1 MAVIPHVADDQLIET
16 GWGNAVADAVNAVAP
31 LGRIAYAVSTAAF
44 NTVANHMTYQDEGLT
59 VTLTEVAGR
68 FYRIATRVMVYVP
81 GGANGVRMQLL
92 RAGVAI
98 DGWSLPIE
106 ALSTNAAM
114 LVTRDSIVRNTV
126 GGAGIVY
133 KLQIAASN
141 SNLQVSSYADP
152 GAPRSLL
159 VEDIGVAL

>member
-16 GWGNAVADAVNAVAP
+16 GWGNAVADAINIAAP
-31 LGRIAYAVSTAAF
+31 RGVLGYSVLAASF
-44 NTVANHMTYQDEGLT
+44 NTVSNHMTFQDEGLSVT
-59 VTLTEVAGR
+59 VAEVAGR

-81 GGANGVRMQLL
+81 GGANGVRLQIV

-98 DGWSLPIE
+98 DGWSLPLE
-106 ALSTNAAM
+106 ALSPNAAM

-133 KLQIAASN
+133 KLQIAAAN
-141 SNLQVSSYADP
+141 TNLQVSSYSDP